1 MKKKIGWSIF
11 ALILIAF
18 TCLYAVVDKN
28 HGIYDREIGSSEY
41 ISVELAKGDTLIQ
54 SFVSEEDFLDG
65 INIKM
70 SATGEPAEKEVS
82 YMLKDNEGQEV
93 ASGKMSLEDLK
104 AGKYFAL
111 KFDRISG
118 CKDQEYTLEFTVSQ
132 SMDEGTV
139 IVYDVPGAQDDS
151 EFSVRGEKID
161 GTLALRTIT
170 HRFDVETF
178 VVTAVFAVYVIL
190 FIRWLAKVF
199 K

>member
-28 HGIYDREIGSSEY
+28 HGIYDREIDSSEY

-65 INIKM
+65 VNIKM
-70 SATGEPAEKEVS
+70 SVTGEPEGKEVS
-82 YMLKDNEGQEV
+82 FTLADSNGQEV
-93 ASGKMSLEDLK
+93 ASGKESLKELQM
-104 AGKYFAL
+104 GKYFAL
-111 KFDRISG
+111 KFDRING
-118 CKDQEYTLEFTVSQ
+118 CKGQKYTLEFTVSQ

-139 IVYDVPGAQDDS
+139 IVYDVPGVQNNT
-151 EFSVRGEKID
+151 ELNVRGEKID
-161 GTLALRTIT
+161 GTLVLRTIT

-178 VVTAVFAVYVIL
+178 VVTAIFAVYVIL
-190 FIRWLAKVF
+190 FIKWLGKVF
-199 K
+199 R